1 MTEKRWVR
9 IGIGIAA
16 LVVIVPFVAKLIHN
30 YQTEINLLL
39 HYQPGKQAELL
50 AMIRSHGFE
59 NKIILFILDAL
70 CVAVPGMSNGVFAIL
85 NGVLF
90 GKATGFVINWLA
102 SCLGQLLLIGV
113 LYRIYDAKQFQNQKL
128 VKILQRQ
135 KHPMLWLTL
144 CYMVPFIPSAT
155 VAYANILLV
164 KKRVKQLIPIGLG
177 MIPFSFLY
185 AYGGD
190 SLIKINASS
199 AIWAIACILV
209 IAIGGWIFIEL
220 KKHRESFKQI

>member
-1 MTEKRWVR
+1 MTKKRWVR
-9 IGIGIAA
+9 IGFGVAA

-39 HYQPGKQAELL
+39 HYQPGSQAELL

-59 NKIILFILDAL
+59 NKVILFILDTL

-90 GKATGFVINWLA
+90 GKAVGFLINWLA

-113 LYRIYDAKQFQNQKL
+113 LYRLYDAKQFQNQKL
-128 VKILQRQ
+128 VKLLKRQ
-135 KHPMLWLTL
+135 KYPLLWLTL

-155 VAYANILLV
+155 VAYANIILV
-164 KKRVKQLIPIGLG
+164 KSRVKQLIPICLG
-177 MIPFSFLY
+177 MIPFAFLY

-190 SLIKINASS
+190 SLLKIDASS
-199 AIWAIACILV
+199 AIWVIGGILV
-209 IAIGGWIFIEL
+209 VAIGGWIFLEL